1 MIEEKTPLEE
11 EAEAAAL
18 LADPNHITPM
28 DGKGHIVA
36 EEIPPNPKYVR
47 SPKPSE
53 KSGAVPGAQDALA
66 DAKVR
71 PGYGEGP
78 DGFKRPKTPSDKLR

>member
-1 MIEEKTPLEE
+1 MEE
-11 EAEAAAL
+11 EAEAAAIA
-18 LADPNHITPM
+18 ADPNHITPM
-28 DGKGHIVA
+28 DGQGNVVGDD
-36 EEIPPNPKYVR
+36 IPPNPKYTR
-47 SPKPSE
+47 SPKPSD
-53 KSGAVPGAQDALA
+53 KSGPAVPGAQDALA